1 MRKTFISVVWL
12 AAVSILTP
20 GCLIKD
26 TTETIYLEPDGSVT
40 WTVLEKDVRSGE
52 KTATARAREDTD
64 YIAAATAE
72 RHPIALAF
80 SRLDPMD
87 VRTQILR
94 AERPYAVLTV
104 ARFTRLDVLMERFAE
119 TIGSTATS
127 VLDRHDGVVTWT
139 WTVSDDDGAPAQ
151 EQDKGVDALG
161 DSFEHCRF
169 VLSAGRFVSA
179 EGFELSDDKREATL
193 RIPDKSNGT
202 SPTALLRF
210 SLTWTEVER

>member
-12 AAVSILTP
+12 AAASILTP

-26 TTETIYLEPDGSVT
+26 TTETIYIEPDGTVT
-40 WTVLEKDVRSGE
+40 WTVLEKDVRSNE
-52 KTATARAREDTD
+52 KTATARAQEDTD
-64 YIAAATAE
+64 YISAATAE

-80 SRLDPMD
+80 SRLDPAE

-104 ARFTRLDVLMERFAE
+104 ARFARLDVLMDRFAE
-119 TIGSTATS
+119 TIGASSTS
-127 VLDRHDGVVTWT
+127 VLDRHDGVVAWT
-139 WTVSDDDGAPAQ
+139 WTVHEDDRASTQ
-151 EQDKGVDALG
+151 EEDKSVHALG

-179 EGFELSDDKREATL
+179 EGFELSDDKREATIQ
-193 RIPDKSNGT
+193 IPDTPKGT
-202 SPTALLRF
+202 SPAARF
-210 SLTWTEVER
+210 SLTWTEGER